1 MNPALEELETLIAV
15 TIHGGF
21 SGDPRVSVPLSAL
34 ERWRKALHNEVEL
47 AGDVQGLIGAWK
59 SGDVPSDTTLRAIE
73 MLVQEEEKAAPTK

>member
-34 ERWRKALHNEVEL
+34 ERWRKALAVL
-47 AGDVQGLIGAWK
+47 
-59 SGDVPSDTTLRAIE
+59 
-73 MLVQEEEKAAPTK
+73 EEEKALPSK